1 MHERLLFDVGVSAVL
16 LHIRRYTYV
25 YIDRAACRSE
35 QRASLDDIRAMRS
48 MQNERRRA
56 ASYCYAAAGYG
67 AACPK

>member
-1 MHERLLFDVGVSAVL
+1 MHERLLFDVLSAVL

-56 ASYCYAAAGYG
+56 ASYCYAAGYG
-67 AACPK
+67 AAYPK